1 MEKKPV
7 YNESDLKDHLGI
19 WLWLENENGEIFMFY
34 HKKFGCWTI
43 PLEKSDPGETL
54 NEAVLRTGNE
64 ELGINITNFAIVHT
78 QENNYIRDGNKVKV
92 EASLVKVLC
101 YDNEIRN
108 MEPDKHLDADWKNKE
123 FILKLEDSTDAVK
136 ALQEYIK

>member
-1 MEKKPV
+1 MEKNPV
-7 YNESDLKDHLGI
+7 YNEADLKDHLGI
-19 WLWLENENGEIFMFY
+19 WLWLENEKGEILMFY

-54 NEAVLRTGNE
+54 NEAILRTGTE
-64 ELGINITNFAIVHT
+64 ELGIDIANYEIVHT
-78 QENNYIRDGNKVKV
+78 QGNSYIRDGNRVNV

-101 YDNEIRN
+101 YDNEITN
-108 MEPDKHLDADWKNKE
+108 MEPDKHLEVDWKSKE